1 MIFFQISS
9 TLVLKLSQD
18 KICNIGSYIDSPDWK
33 KKATISPKSK
43 DDKCFQY
50 AIAVP
55 LNYKKI
61 KWNLER
67 GDSIMMDIQFRAA
80 KV

>member
-1 MIFFQISS
+1 MILQ
-9 TLVLKLSQD
+9 T
-18 KICNIGSYIDSPDWK
+18 GK